1 MRCRREKTETVVLPG
16 RPVRYDAVN
25 GSMVSCCL
33 PDSSPSGPEAEVQ
46 SSRVSVASWPF
57 TAIWS
62 TGRRLR
68 ISLAPMPRCISA
80 TLRRRITASGSP
92 GRRRP
97 KSDRMDEDSTIL
109 FEIGMPLG
117 FTVRTSTRYW
127 QKIILKHPDLADRLE
142 LIKKRSFIR
151 KVALQPK
158 R

>member
-1 MRCRREKTETVVLPG
+1 
-16 RPVRYDAVN
+16 
-25 GSMVSCCL
+25 
-33 PDSSPSGPEAEVQ
+33 
-46 SSRVSVASWPF
+46 
-57 TAIWS
+57 
-62 TGRRLR
+62 
-68 ISLAPMPRCISA
+68 
-80 TLRRRITASGSP
+80 
-92 GRRRP
+92 
-97 KSDRMDEDSTIL
+97 MDEDSTIL